1 MQKVVGI
8 MFILSWLLCGCT
20 IDTFFDG
27 GAPVFIT
34 ALIVAVICAAVLG
47 SSEDLKGPTG
57 EWQLSTGTA

>member
-1 MQKVVGI
+1 MQKIVGI

-34 ALIVAVICAAVLG
+34 ALAVAVVCAAVLG
-47 SSEDLKGPTG
+47 SSED
-57 EWQLSTGTA
+57 